1 MKSSKTPVDPHFGR
15 VKETKEKKEG
25 KGRKKT
31 HLNKQQQ
38 KKAKQT
44 NKQTNTQTTK
54 QNKKTKTKK
63 KQQH

>member
-15 VKETKEKKEG
+15 GKETKEKKEG

-38 KKAKQT
+38 KKAKQ
-44 NKQTNTQTTK
+44 NKQTNKHTNNQTK
-54 QNKKTKTKK
+54 QNKTKQ